1 MTEIQGPVHLVGA
14 GGIHMSAIGQL
25 LMARGVAVTG
35 SDARPS
41 DLTAHLEELG
51 ATIFE
56 GHAAENLGEAAML
69 VHTAAVGD
77 DNPEVAEAKRRGI
90 EVILRAEMDARL
102 MEGKKIIAIAG
113 SAGKTTTSSL
123 VAHILQSAGMEPMY
137 LLGGESLDL
146 GGHAAWGEGEW
157 CVVEADEYKNAF
169 HEYAPDIA
177 LITNVTPDH
186 LDYFGTED
194 AYYETFV
201 TFAKQIKPGGTL
213 IICGDDAGAERVRGL
228 LTGTNFNVESYGL
241 NPRDHWLA
249 GTPQE
254 IGERV
259 AFEVVR
265 QGSSLGNL
273 EIHRPGR
280 HMILNGI
287 AAAAV
292 CVHAGVDFGK
302 IRSAAKSFQGARRR
316 FELKGEAGGVIVMD
330 DYAHH
335 PAKVRALIESARV
348 RFGGRRLIGV
358 YQPHTYTR
366 TAYLWDDWLTCFE
379 GLDALIVVETY
390 AAREDPTTGR
400 SASDLARTLNHPPA
414 SYAATFE
421 QAAKMAVELAN
432 PGDVIFT
439 IGAGDVTEVGPMILE
454 LLR

>member
-1 MTEIQGPVHLVGA
+1 MSEIHGPVHLVGA

-25 LMARGVAVTG
+25 LLARGIAVTG
-35 SDARPS
+35 SDARLS

-51 ATIFE
+51 ATIHE
-56 GHAAENLGEAAML
+56 GHAAENVGDARLL

-90 EVILRAEMDARL
+90 EVILRAEMVARL
-102 MEGKKIIAIAG
+102 MDGKKVIAIAG

-123 VAHILQSAGMEPMY
+123 VAHILKSADMDPMY

-146 GGHAAWGEGEW
+146 GGHAAWGDGEW

-169 HEYAPDIA
+169 LEYEPDIA

-201 TFAKQIKPGGTL
+201 TFARQVKRNGTL
-213 IICGDDAGAERVRGL
+213 IICGDDPGAERVRAS
-228 LTGTNFNVESYGL
+228 LTGVEFNVESYGL
-241 NPRDHWLA
+241 NPRNHWLA

-254 IGERV
+254 LGERV

-265 QGSSLGNL
+265 QGSTLGD
-273 EIHRPGR
+273 IQIQRPGR

-287 AAAAV
+287 AAAAI
-292 CVHAGVDFGK
+292 CLHAGVKLGD
-302 IRSAAKSFQGARRR
+302 IRSAAAKFQGARRR

-335 PAKVRALIESARV
+335 PAKVRALLESARV
-348 RFGGRRLIGV
+348 RFGGRRIIGV

-366 TAYLWDDWLTCFE
+366 TAYLWNDWLTCFE

-390 AAREDPTTGR
+390 AAREDPQTGR
-400 SASDLARTLNHPPA
+400 SAADLARTMTLPPA
-414 SYAATFE
+414 SYAGTFE
-421 QAAKMAVELAN
+421 QAARMAVELAK

-439 IGAGDVTEVGPMILE
+439 IGAGDVTEIGPMILE